1 MPRTSALT
9 ARAGAEPGVR
19 WFRRPGRRSQGCW
32 VIQLRFPGLLPYR
45 DVALRVV
52 SASCKVAGKLGGAG
66 ALRPSKD
73 FADQVVSACGEAL
86 NNIFIHG
93 YRDLPPGEVVVEIE
107 FEPKRLVLRIL
118 DDGRSFDPT
127 LIPPPD
133 LDGLPE
139 SGMGLFIIRSFMDVV
154 SYEPGRPNTL
164 LLAKSF

>member
-1 MPRTSALT
+1 M
-9 ARAGAEPGVR
+9 
-19 WFRRPGRRSQGCW
+19 
-32 VIQLRFPGLLPYR
+32 IQLRFPGLLPYR

-52 SASCKVAGKLGGAG
+52 SASCKIASKLGGG
-66 ALRPSKD
+66 THRPSKD

-93 YRDLPPGEVVVEIE
+93 YRNLPPGEVVVEID

-118 DDGRSFDPT
+118 DDGHSFDPS

-154 SYEPGRPNTL
+154 TYEPGRPNTL